1 MKQLFT
7 TIIALFIGFGAL
19 QAATPIEQFPKQI
32 YSGEWK
38 AGHIQGIAVDAK
50 QGYIYYSFTTM
61 LIKAD
66 LQGNI
71 IGTVTGLLGH
81 LGCIEFNEEDGR
93 IYGSLEYKNDSIGR
107 GILKQENTTKHW
119 DTAFYVA
126 IFDVDKI
133 TREGM
138 SAEKDGIMT
147 SIYLPTVL
155 EDFEA
160 KVVNNGTE
168 LEHRYG
174 CSGFDGITFGPKF
187 GKSDGKYYMTIAYGI
202 YGDKSRTDNDYQVLL
217 QYDTKN
223 LAKYE
228 QPLSQENMHQS
239 GPKKP
244 AGRYFVYT
252 GNRNWGVQNM
262 EYDKTRNFWF
272 LATYETKK
280 SDFAGFTLHV
290 VDGNI
295 APKKQNLKGVDY
307 AKKQSVLTLCGRGMT
322 DPNHTDV
329 RGWHFD
335 KASTG
340 MHALGDN
347 YFYISHRKRN
357 KPYQSCTATM
367 YKFVGREG
375 APFVL
380 VEYLP

>member
-1 MKQLFT
+1 MKHLITLAAALIFSVA
-7 TIIALFIGFGAL
+7 TISAQSINELPR
-19 QAATPIEQFPKQI
+19 TI
-32 YSGEWK
+32 YSQEWK

-50 QGYIYYSFTTM
+50 KAHIYYSFTTM

-71 IGTVTGLLGH
+71 IGTVKGLLGH

-107 GILKQENTTKHW
+107 GILQQENTTKHW
-119 DTAFYVA
+119 DSAFYVA

-138 SAEKDGIMT
+138 NAEKDGIMT
-147 SIYLPTVL
+147 SVYIPTVL

-160 KVVNNGTE
+160 KVVSNGKT

-187 GKSDGKYYMTIAYGI
+187 GKSDGKRYLTIAYGI
-202 YGDKSRTDNDYQVLL
+202 YGDANRTDNDYQVLL
-217 QYDTKN
+217 QYDTKDW
-223 LAKYE
+223 AKYE
-228 QPLSQENMHQS
+228 HPLSQEAMHTF

-262 EYDKTRNFWF
+262 EYDATRNFWF

-280 SDFAGFTLHV
+280 SDFSGFTLYV
-290 VDGNI
+290 IDGNI
-295 APKKQNLKGVDY
+295 APKKQNLKGVEY
-307 AKKQSVLTLCGRGMT
+307 AKKQNVLTLCGRGMT
-322 DPNHTDV
+322 DPNHIDV

-340 MHALGDN
+340 IHALGNN

-357 KPYQSCTATM
+357 KPFQSCTATL
-367 YKFVGREG
+367 YRFIGSETK
-375 APFVL
+375 PFVL
-380 VEYLP
+380 VE

>member
-1 MKQLFT
+1 MRHIITLIAAL
-7 TIIALFIGFGAL
+7 TIGVASVVAQNVKELPR
-19 QAATPIEQFPKQI
+19 TI
-32 YSGEWK
+32 YSKEWK
-38 AGHIQGIAVDAK
+38 AGHIQGIAVDTK
-50 QGYIYYSFTTM
+50 KGYIYYSFTTM

-119 DTAFYVA
+119 TTAFYVA
-126 IFDVDKI
+126 IIDVDKI
-133 TREGM
+133 TRENM

-147 SIYLPTVL
+147 SVYLPTVL

-160 KVVNNGTE
+160 KVVTNGKT

-187 GKSDGKYYMTIAYGI
+187 GKSDGKRYLTIAYGI
-202 YGDKSRTDNDYQVLL
+202 YGDSSRTDNDYQVLL

-223 LAKYE
+223 WKKYE
-228 QPLSQENMHQS
+228 HPLSQESMHTS
-239 GPKKP
+239 GPAKP

-262 EYDKTRNFWF
+262 EYDATRNFWF
-272 LATYETKK
+272 LGTYETKK
-280 SDFAGFTLHV
+280 SDFAGFTLHI

-295 APKKQNLKGVDY
+295 APKKQTLKGVEY
-307 AKKQSVLTLCGRGMT
+307 SKKQNVLTLCGRGMT

-357 KPYQSCTATM
+357 KPFQSCTATL
-367 YKFVGREG
+367 YRFVGRETT
-375 APFVL
+375 PFVL
-380 VEYLP
+380 VE

>member
-1 MKQLFT
+1 MRHIITLIAAL
-7 TIIALFIGFGAL
+7 TIGVASVVAQNVKELPR
-19 QAATPIEQFPKQI
+19 TI
-32 YSGEWK
+32 YSKEWK
-38 AGHIQGIAVDAK
+38 AGHIQGIAVDTK
-50 QGYIYYSFTTM
+50 KGYIYYSFTTM

-119 DTAFYVA
+119 TTAFYVA

-133 TREGM
+133 TRENM

-147 SIYLPTVL
+147 SVYLPTVL

-160 KVVNNGTE
+160 KVVSNGKT

-187 GKSDGKYYMTIAYGI
+187 GKSDGKRYLTIAYGI
-202 YGDKSRTDNDYQVLL
+202 YGDSSRTDNDYQVLL

-223 LAKYE
+223 WKKYE
-228 QPLSQENMHQS
+228 HPLSQESMHTS
-239 GPKKP
+239 GPAKP

-262 EYDKTRNFWF
+262 EYDATRNFWF
-272 LATYETKK
+272 LGTYETKK

-290 VDGNI
+290 IDGNI
-295 APKKQNLKGVDY
+295 APKKQALKGVEY
-307 AKKQSVLTLCGRGMT
+307 SKKQNVLTLCGRGMT

-357 KPYQSCTATM
+357 KPFQSCTATL
-367 YKFVGREG
+367 YRFVGRETT
-375 APFVL
+375 PFVL
-380 VEYLP
+380 VE

>member
-1 MKQLFT
+1 MKHLITLAAALIFSVA
-7 TIIALFIGFGAL
+7 TISAQSINELPR
-19 QAATPIEQFPKQI
+19 TI
-32 YSGEWK
+32 YSQEWK

-50 QGYIYYSFTTM
+50 KAHIYYSFTTM

-71 IGTVTGLLGH
+71 IGTVKGLLGH

-107 GILKQENTTKHW
+107 GILQQENTSKHW
-119 DTAFYVA
+119 DSAFYVA

-138 SAEKDGIMT
+138 NAEKDGIMT
-147 SIYLPTVL
+147 SVYIPTVL

-160 KVVNNGTE
+160 KVVSNGKT

-187 GKSDGKYYMTIAYGI
+187 GKSDGKRYLTIAYGI
-202 YGDKSRTDNDYQVLL
+202 YGDANRTDNDYQVLL
-217 QYDTKN
+217 QYDTKDW
-223 LAKYE
+223 AKYE
-228 QPLSQENMHQS
+228 HPLSQEAMHTF

-262 EYDKTRNFWF
+262 EYDATRNFWF

-280 SDFAGFTLHV
+280 SDFSGFTLHV
-290 VDGNI
+290 IDGNI
-295 APKKQNLKGVDY
+295 APKKQNLKGVEY
-307 AKKQSVLTLCGRGMT
+307 AKKQNVLTLCGRGMT
-322 DPNHTDV
+322 DPNHIDV

-340 MHALGDN
+340 IHALGNN

-357 KPYQSCTATM
+357 KPFQSCTATL
-367 YKFVGREG
+367 YRFIGSETK
-375 APFVL
+375 PFVL
-380 VEYLP
+380 VE

>member
-1 MKQLFT
+1 MRHLIT
-7 TIIALFIGFGAL
+7 LAVALIFSV
-19 QAATPIEQFPKQI
+19 ATLSAQSAKDLPRTI
-32 YSGEWK
+32 YSKEWK
-38 AGHIQGIAVDAK
+38 AGHIQGIAVDTK
-50 QGYIYYSFTTM
+50 KGYIYYSFTTM

-71 IGTVTGLLGH
+71 VGTVKGLLGH

-119 DTAFYVA
+119 DSAFYVA

-147 SIYLPTVL
+147 SVYLPTVL

-160 KVVNNGTE
+160 KVVSNGKT

-187 GKSDGKYYMTIAYGI
+187 GKSDGKRYLTIAYGI
-202 YGDKSRTDNDYQVLL
+202 YGDSSRTDNDYQVLL

-223 LAKYE
+223 WKKYE
-228 QPLSQENMHQS
+228 HPLSQESMHTS
-239 GPKKP
+239 GPAKP

-262 EYDKTRNFWF
+262 EYDATRNFWF

-295 APKKQNLKGVDY
+295 TPKKQTLKGVDY
-307 AKKQSVLTLCGRGMT
+307 AKKQNVLTLCGRGMT
-322 DPNHTDV
+322 DANHTDV

-335 KASTG
+335 KAATG

-357 KPYQSCTATM
+357 KPFQSCTATL
-367 YKFVGREG
+367 YRFIGSETK
-375 APFVL
+375 PFVL
-380 VEYLP
+380 VE

>member
-1 MKQLFT
+1 MKHLFT
-7 TIIALFIGFGAL
+7 LLSALLFSIVTISAQNINDLPR
-19 QAATPIEQFPKQI
+19 TI
-32 YSGEWK
+32 YSQEWK
-38 AGHIQGIAVDAK
+38 AGHIQGIAIDAK
-50 QGYIYYSFTTM
+50 KGYIYYSFTTM

-71 IGTVTGLLGH
+71 IGTVKGLLGH

-107 GILKQENTTKHW
+107 GILQQENTSKHW
-119 DTAFYVA
+119 DSAFYVA

-138 SAEKDGIMT
+138 NAEKDGIMT
-147 SIYLPTVL
+147 SVYIPTVL

-160 KVVNNGTE
+160 KVVSNGKT

-187 GKSDGKYYMTIAYGI
+187 GKSDGKRYLTIAYGI
-202 YGDKSRTDNDYQVLL
+202 YGDANRTDNDYQVLL
-217 QYDTKN
+217 QYDTKDW
-223 LAKYE
+223 AKYE
-228 QPLSQENMHQS
+228 HPLSQEAMHTF

-244 AGRYFVYT
+244 ADRYFVYT

-262 EYDKTRNFWF
+262 EYDATRNFWF

-280 SDFAGFTLHV
+280 SNFSGFTLYV
-290 VDGNI
+290 IDGNI
-295 APKKQNLKGVDY
+295 APKKQNLKGVEY
-307 AKKQSVLTLCGRGMT
+307 AKKQNVLTLCGRGMT
-322 DPNHTDV
+322 DPNHIDV

-340 MHALGDN
+340 IHALGNN

-357 KPYQSCTATM
+357 KPFQSCTATL
-367 YKFVGREG
+367 YRFIGSETK
-375 APFVL
+375 PFVL
-380 VEYLP
+380 VE

>member
-1 MKQLFT
+1 MRHLIT
-7 TIIALFIGFGAL
+7 LAVALIFSV
-19 QAATPIEQFPKQI
+19 ATLSAQSAKDLPRTI
-32 YSGEWK
+32 YSQEWK
-38 AGHIQGIAVDAK
+38 AGHIQGIAVDTK
-50 QGYIYYSFTTM
+50 KGYIYYSFTTM

-71 IGTVTGLLGH
+71 VGTVKGLLGH

-119 DTAFYVA
+119 DSAFYVA

-133 TREGM
+133 TRKGM

-147 SIYLPTVL
+147 SVYIPTVL

-160 KVVNNGTE
+160 KVVSNGKT

-187 GKSDGKYYMTIAYGI
+187 GKSDGKRYLTIAYGI
-202 YGDKSRTDNDYQVLL
+202 YGDSYRTDNDYQVLL

-223 LAKYE
+223 WKKYE
-228 QPLSQENMHQS
+228 HPLSQESMHTS
-239 GPKKP
+239 GPAKP

-262 EYDKTRNFWF
+262 EYDATRNFWF

-280 SDFAGFTLHV
+280 SDFAGFTLYA

-295 APKKQNLKGVDY
+295 APKKQTLKGVDY
-307 AKKQSVLTLCGRGMT
+307 AKKQNVLTLCGRGMT
-322 DPNHTDV
+322 DANHTDV

-335 KASTG
+335 KAATG
-340 MHALGDN
+340 IHALGDN

-357 KPYQSCTATM
+357 KPFQSCTATL
-367 YKFVGREG
+367 YRFIGSETK
-375 APFVL
+375 PFVL
-380 VEYLP
+380 VE

>member
-1 MKQLFT
+1 MRYLIT
-7 TIIALFIGFGAL
+7 LAVALIFSV
-19 QAATPIEQFPKQI
+19 ATLSAQSAKDLPRTI
-32 YSGEWK
+32 YSQEWK
-38 AGHIQGIAVDAK
+38 AGHIQGIAVDTK
-50 QGYIYYSFTTM
+50 KGYIYYSFTTM

-71 IGTVTGLLGH
+71 VGTVKGLLGH

-119 DTAFYVA
+119 DSAFYVA

-147 SIYLPTVL
+147 SVYLPTVL

-160 KVVNNGTE
+160 KVVSNGKT

-187 GKSDGKYYMTIAYGI
+187 GKSDGKRYLTIAYGI
-202 YGDKSRTDNDYQVLL
+202 YGDSSRTDNDYQVLL

-223 LAKYE
+223 WKKYE
-228 QPLSQENMHQS
+228 HPLSQESMHTS
-239 GPKKP
+239 GPAKP

-262 EYDKTRNFWF
+262 EYDATRNFWF

-280 SDFAGFTLHV
+280 SDFSGFTLHV

-295 APKKQNLKGVDY
+295 APKKQTLKGVDY
-307 AKKQSVLTLCGRGMT
+307 AKKQNVLTLCGRGMT
-322 DPNHTDV
+322 DTNHTDV

-335 KASTG
+335 KAATG

-357 KPYQSCTATM
+357 KPFQSCTATL
-367 YKFVGREG
+367 YRFIGSETK
-375 APFVL
+375 PFVL
-380 VEYLP
+380 VE

>member
-1 MKQLFT
+1 MKQFL
-7 TIIALFIGFGAL
+7 TIVAIILIGIATLSA
-19 QAATPIEQFPKQI
+19 QTPTSQFPKQI

-38 AGHIQGIAVDAK
+38 AGHIQGIAIDSK

-138 SAEKDGIMT
+138 SAEKDEIMT
-147 SIYLPTVL
+147 SVYLPTVL

-160 KVVNNGTE
+160 KVTSNGKV

-187 GKSDGKYYMTIAYGI
+187 GKSDGKRYLTIAYGI
-202 YGDKSRTDNDYQVLL
+202 YGDKNRTDNDYQVLL
-217 QYDTKN
+217 QYDASN
-223 LAKYE
+223 WVKYE
-228 QPLSQENMHQS
+228 RPLSQEAMHQS

-262 EYDKTRNFWF
+262 EYDATRNFWF

-280 SDFAGFTLHV
+280 SDFAGFTLYAI
-290 VDGNI
+290 DGNI
-295 APKKQNLKGVDY
+295 APQKQSLKGVDY
-307 AKKQSVLTLCGRGMT
+307 AKKQNVLTLCGRGMT
-322 DPNHTDV
+322 DPNHTDI
-329 RGWHFD
+329 RGWNFD
-335 KASTG
+335 KAATG
-340 MHALGDN
+340 IHALGDN

-357 KPYQSCTATM
+357 KPFQSCTATL
-367 YKFVGREG
+367 YRFVGKESD
-375 APFVL
+375 PFIK
-380 VEYLP
+380 VE

>member
-1 MKQLFT
+1 MRHIITLIAAL
-7 TIIALFIGFGAL
+7 TIGVASVVAQNVKELPR
-19 QAATPIEQFPKQI
+19 TI
-32 YSGEWK
+32 YSKEWK
-38 AGHIQGIAVDAK
+38 AGHIQGIAVDTK
-50 QGYIYYSFTTM
+50 KGYIYYSFTTM

-119 DTAFYVA
+119 TTAFYVA

-147 SIYLPTVL
+147 SVYLPTVL

-160 KVVNNGTE
+160 KVVSNGKT

-187 GKSDGKYYMTIAYGI
+187 GKSDGKRYLTIAYGI
-202 YGDKSRTDNDYQVLL
+202 YGDSSRTDNDYQVLL
-217 QYDTKN
+217 QYDNKN
-223 LAKYE
+223 WKKYE
-228 QPLSQENMHQS
+228 HPLSQASMHTS
-239 GPKKP
+239 GPAKP

-262 EYDKTRNFWF
+262 EYDATRNFWF
-272 LATYETKK
+272 LGTYETKK
-280 SDFAGFTLHV
+280 SDFTGFTLHAI
-290 VDGNI
+290 DGNI
-295 APKKQNLKGVDY
+295 APKKQTLKGVEY
-307 AKKQSVLTLCGRGMT
+307 AKKQNVLTLCGRGMT
-322 DPNHTDV
+322 DANHTDV

-357 KPYQSCTATM
+357 KPFQSCTATL
-367 YKFVGREG
+367 YRFVGRETT
-375 APFVL
+375 PFVL
-380 VEYLP
+380 VE

>member
-1 MKQLFT
+1 MKHLITLAAALIFSVA
-7 TIIALFIGFGAL
+7 TISAQSINELPR
-19 QAATPIEQFPKQI
+19 TI
-32 YSGEWK
+32 YSQEWK
-38 AGHIQGIAVDAK
+38 AGHIQGIAVDSK
-50 QGYIYYSFTTM
+50 KGHIYYSFTTM

-71 IGTVTGLLGH
+71 IGTVKGLLGH

-107 GILKQENTTKHW
+107 GILQQENTSKHW
-119 DTAFYVA
+119 DSAFYVA

-138 SAEKDGIMT
+138 NAEKDGIMT
-147 SIYLPTVL
+147 SVYIPTVL
-155 EDFEA
+155 EDFED
-160 KVVNNGTE
+160 KVVSNGKT

-187 GKSDGKYYMTIAYGI
+187 GKSDGKRYLTIAYGI
-202 YGDKSRTDNDYQVLL
+202 YGDANRTDNDYQVLL
-217 QYDTKN
+217 QYDTKDW
-223 LAKYE
+223 AKYE
-228 QPLSQENMHQS
+228 HPLSQEAMHTF

-262 EYDKTRNFWF
+262 EYDATRNFWF

-280 SDFAGFTLHV
+280 SDFSGFTLHV
-290 VDGNI
+290 IDGNI
-295 APKKQNLKGVDY
+295 APKKQNLKGVEY
-307 AKKQSVLTLCGRGMT
+307 AKKQNVLTLCGRGMT
-322 DPNHTDV
+322 DPNHIDV

-340 MHALGDN
+340 IHALGNN

-357 KPYQSCTATM
+357 KPFQSCTATL
-367 YKFVGREG
+367 YRFIGSETK
-375 APFVL
+375 PFVL
-380 VEYLP
+380 VE

>member
-1 MKQLFT
+1 MRHIITLIAAL
-7 TIIALFIGFGAL
+7 TIGVASVVAQNVKELPR
-19 QAATPIEQFPKQI
+19 TI
-32 YSGEWK
+32 YSKEWK
-38 AGHIQGIAVDAK
+38 AGHIQGIAVDTK
-50 QGYIYYSFTTM
+50 KGYIYYSFTTM

-71 IGTVTGLLGH
+71 VGTVTGLLGH

-119 DTAFYVA
+119 TTAFYVA

-147 SIYLPTVL
+147 SVYLPTVL

-160 KVVNNGTE
+160 KVVSNGKT

-187 GKSDGKYYMTIAYGI
+187 GKSDGKRYLTIAYGI
-202 YGDKSRTDNDYQVLL
+202 YGDSSRTDNDYQVLL

-223 LAKYE
+223 WKKYE
-228 QPLSQENMHQS
+228 HPLSQESMHTS
-239 GPKKP
+239 GPAKP

-262 EYDKTRNFWF
+262 EYDATRNFWF
-272 LATYETKK
+272 LGTYETKK
-280 SDFAGFTLHV
+280 SDFAGFTLHI

-295 APKKQNLKGVDY
+295 APKKQTLKGVEY
-307 AKKQSVLTLCGRGMT
+307 AKKQNVLTLCGRGMT

-357 KPYQSCTATM
+357 KPFQSCTATL
-367 YKFVGREG
+367 YRFVGRETT
-375 APFVL
+375 PFVL
-380 VEYLP
+380 VE

>member
-1 MKQLFT
+1 
-7 TIIALFIGFGAL
+7 
-19 QAATPIEQFPKQI
+19 
-32 YSGEWK
+32 
-38 AGHIQGIAVDAK
+38 
-50 QGYIYYSFTTM
+50 M

-71 IGTVTGLLGH
+71 IGTVKGLLGH

-107 GILKQENTTKHW
+107 GILQQENTSKHW
-119 DTAFYVA
+119 DSAFYVA

-138 SAEKDGIMT
+138 NAEKDGIMT
-147 SIYLPTVL
+147 SVYIPTVL

-160 KVVNNGTE
+160 KVVSNGKT

-187 GKSDGKYYMTIAYGI
+187 GKSDGKRYLTIAYGI
-202 YGDKSRTDNDYQVLL
+202 YGDASRTDNDYQVLL
-217 QYDTKN
+217 QYDTKDW
-223 LAKYE
+223 AKYE
-228 QPLSQENMHQS
+228 HPLSQEAMHTF

-262 EYDKTRNFWF
+262 EYDATRNFWF

-280 SDFAGFTLHV
+280 SDFSGFTLHV
-290 VDGNI
+290 IDGNI
-295 APKKQNLKGVDY
+295 APKKQNLKGVEY
-307 AKKQSVLTLCGRGMT
+307 TKKQNVLTLCGRGMT
-322 DPNHTDV
+322 DPNHIDV

-340 MHALGDN
+340 IHALGNN

-357 KPYQSCTATM
+357 KPFQSCTATL
-367 YKFVGREG
+367 YRFIGSETK
-375 APFVL
+375 PFVL
-380 VEYLP
+380 VE